1 MVKYEKEVGQL
12 RTVTKVE
19 RQKKKK
25 NRLNIYLDGKY
36 AFSISDDIYV
46 KFRVHKGKQLSE
58 EAIATIIHED
68 HLHRAYVAAI
78 QYLRYRMRTEAE
90 IRRHLRKKEMKEAV
104 IDRIVSR
111 LYEEKLLD
119 DLEFAESFVRD
130 RMNRSTKGPLLIEKE
145 LKEKGVSESD
155 IKTALEQ
162 FTHEK
167 QVEQAKKWLEKEMK
181 KKLNTSYKRKK
192 EQLSAK
198 LLQRGFSKEAAKEAL
213 NAVPFEKDESE
224 EFLLLK
230 NHADK
235 LYTKY
240 KNKYDG
246 FELEMKLKER
256 LYMRGFEFDQI
267 ESYVRKL
274 LEEEL

>member
-25 NRLNIYLDGKY
+25 NRLNIYLDGEY

-46 KFRVHKGKQLSE
+46 KFHVHKGKQLSE

-213 NAVPFEKDESE
+213 NAVPFEIDESE